1 MNNEAKIQSNNMYLT
16 DVYFML
22 VNPTM
27 DPDNI
32 YCGRGG
38 HSKLA
43 FIQQKYG
50 NSLTNIKHYKKVF
63 CKQGV

>member
-1 MNNEAKIQSNNMYLT
+1 MNNEVKIESNNMYLT

-43 FIQQKYG
+43 FI
-50 NSLTNIKHYKKVF
+50 
-63 CKQGV
+63 